1 VVAAKQSV
9 AALFQAWGDT
19 ARAQR
24 LRVEAAEM
32 RERMLRAYW
41 VDEDG
46 TLAFALDG
54 RKRVIR
60 TATSNPGHCLWTGVV
75 DAERGQRVAD
85 RLMRPDLWSGFGVRT
100 LSSEHPAFDPFSYQR
115 GSVWPHDSMLAAAG
129 MRRYG
134 RIGDFWAIVDGLLDA
149 VTSFERCQMPELFAG
164 LQRHEEDVPLPYDQ
178 ANVPQAWAAGTM
190 FHAVRLLLGFEPDVP
205 AGRVYVDPAL
215 PPWCPELT
223 LDNVRVGGERLSI
236 HARRHA
242 DGRSTAEVTA
252 RSGHLEVVQ
261 GAPPWLVAGG

>member
-1 VVAAKQSV
+1 
-9 AALFQAWGDT
+9 
-19 ARAQR
+19 
-24 LRVEAAEM
+24 M
-32 RERMLRAYW
+32 NAYW

-60 TATSNPGHCLWTGVV
+60 TATSNPGHCLWAGVV
-75 DAERGQRVAD
+75 DAERGQRVAE
-85 RLMRPDLWSGFGVRT
+85 RLMRPDLWSGFGLRS

-134 RIGDFWAIVDGLLDA
+134 RIDDFWAIVDGLLDA

-164 LQRHEEDVPLPYDQ
+164 LQRREDDVPLPYEQ
-178 ANVPQAWAAGTM
+178 ANVPQAWAAGTSGSKPRSSRTAWNM
-190 FHAVRLLLGFEPDVP
+190 VP

-215 PPWCPELT
+215 PRWCPELA

-242 DGRSTAEVTA
+242 DGSTTADVTA
-252 RSGHLEVVQ
+252 RSGHLEVVK
-261 GAPPWLVAGG
+261 GPPPWLVI